1 MGILSSELRGSPNVD
16 ILCLL
21 QTFES
26 NLEGVGSERKRCG
39 GPGGPCQAVFHSQA
53 LQTTPL
59 TASVDSIDDDA
70 LTNGCV

>member
-1 MGILSSELRGSPNVD
+1 MGILSGELRGSPNVG

-26 NLEGVGSERKRCG
+26 NVGSERKRCG
-39 GPGGPCQAVFHSQA
+39 GPGGLCQAVFHSQA

-70 LTNGCV
+70 LANGCV